1 MGVRGQNAAQVTLN
15 HVFAW
20 RRTTRWRNTEAMSMK
35 VDPGNHTRWK
45 HKWESGT
52 NRVWVWHNT
61 ASEWSGEEQRR
72 RCQCE
77 ERIKRDF
84 VFFALDYVERSVTHR
99 PKIGGEVKAIVDEE
113 RTEETGPR

>member
-1 MGVRGQNAAQVTLN
+1 
-15 HVFAW
+15 
-20 RRTTRWRNTEAMSMK
+20 MSMK

-77 ERIKRDF
+77 ERIKRDS
-84 VFFALDYVERSVTHR
+84 VRAFFAHVTWMEDFPLFPKGGVEPESNTNVT
-99 PKIGGEVKAIVDEE
+99 PKRAGKK
-113 RTEETGPR
+113 TLSSN